1 MKEME
6 TLDSAINDAGCRLYG
21 LAAKVLNDTIML
33 VHDNRLTRKQH
44 IMFLLAD
51 MMTYVEVGASLA
63 RKTVTLSKNGSPE
76 TKKFKA
82 ISRIFAD
89 EVAQLVSQNALKIL
103 MGCGVFDQKAALDFM
118 ETHSYNQ
125 LVCSSLNVINDMD
138 LVADILFA
146 R

>member
-1 MKEME
+1 
-6 TLDSAINDAGCRLYG
+6 
-21 LAAKVLNDTIML
+21 
-33 VHDNRLTRKQH
+33 
-44 IMFLLAD
+44 LLAD

-76 TKKFKA
+76 TKKFKT